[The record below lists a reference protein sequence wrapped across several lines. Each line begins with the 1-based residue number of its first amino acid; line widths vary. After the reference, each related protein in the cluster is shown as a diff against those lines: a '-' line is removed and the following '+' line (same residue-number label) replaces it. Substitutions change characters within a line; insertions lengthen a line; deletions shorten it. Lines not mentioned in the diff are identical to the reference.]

1 MLCVLVFVI
10 TLVIAISANPKYDV
24 FEIVE
29 IFESERVG
37 NAKTK
42 MQCLYKYTR
51 GPTKY

>member
-1 MLCVLVFVI
+1 MYALCSVFVV
-10 TLVIAISANPKYDV
+10 TFVIAISANPKYDV

-42 MQCLYKYTR
+42 M
-51 GPTKY
+51 